1 MLDGNACAARCW
13 EGRARQRLE
22 YRGRKCIRSAFT
34 SASFFLTV
42 FQNNPRLA
50 KATQGARLVYIIDTF
65 VAARHRRENKCLR
78 GAPWRVFIAIHAIR
92 ARRYFANFSQAQV
105 LRLRT
110 CSKSDARVNETGWPC
125 ASRRRTGQAAGR
137 LQRRRPVELLFA
149 PADGVE

>member
-13 EGRARQRLE
+13 EGRARQRLNIAVE
-22 YRGRKCIRSAFT
+22 NAYAAHSRQPP
-34 SASFFLTV
+34 FFDGFL
-42 FQNNPRLA
+42 NKPCLA

-78 GAPWRVFIAIHAIR
+78 GASWRVFIAIHAIR

-137 LQRRRPVELLFA
+137 LQRRRPMELLFA
-149 PADGVE
+149 PADGR

>member
-13 EGRARQRLE
+13 EGRARQRLNIAVKMHT
-22 YRGRKCIRSAFT
+22 RRIHVSLLL
-34 SASFFLTV
+34 LTV
-42 FQNNPRLA
+42 FLNKPCLA
-50 KATQGARLVYIIDTF
+50 KAMQGARLVYIIDTF

-78 GAPWRVFIAIHAIR
+78 GASWRVFIAIHAIR

-137 LQRRRPVELLFA
+137 LQRRRPMELLFA
-149 PADGVE
+149 PADGR